1 LIFELADSPPEI
13 SLLREKVH
21 ATNATKSTAL
31 RPLREKEKNFT
42 LRPPREKRKM
52 FHAAPAAR
60 KEEFHAAPA
69 ARNEK
74 NVSRC
79 ARREK

>member
-31 RPLREKEKNFT
+31 RPLREKKNFT
-42 LRPPREKRKM
+42 PRPPREKRRI
-52 FHAAPAAR
+52 FHAAPT
-60 KEEFHAAPA
+60 
-69 ARNEK
+69 ARN
-74 NVSRC
+74 NLAFLIDVFLI
-79 ARREK
+79 ADL